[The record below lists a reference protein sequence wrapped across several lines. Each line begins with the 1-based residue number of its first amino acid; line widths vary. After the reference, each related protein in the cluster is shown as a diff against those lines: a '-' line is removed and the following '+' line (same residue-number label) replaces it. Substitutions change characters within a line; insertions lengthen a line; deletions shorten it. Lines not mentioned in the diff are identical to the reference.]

1 MLFKMIRT
9 QTGDCGTLHAGV
21 IYDAS
26 KDAKLAKEAKHYIDL
41 GFAEGVAKKELAALV
56 TAAESAAPEAGAAEA
71 DATTGE
77 APDAGAAAS
86 E

>member
-26 KDAKLAKEAKHYIDL
+26 KDAKLAKEAKLYIDL
-41 GFAEGVAKKELAALV
+41 GFAESVTKKELAALV
-56 TAAESAAPEAGAAEA
+56 AAAESAEPEAKADEPEVANGAEP
-71 DATTGE
+71 E
-77 APDAGAAAS
+77 AGAAAS

>member
-41 GFAEGVAKKELAALV
+41 GLCRGCGQKGVG
-56 TAAESAAPEAGAAEA
+56 GACYRC
-71 DATTGE
+71 
-77 APDAGAAAS
+77 
-86 E
+86 